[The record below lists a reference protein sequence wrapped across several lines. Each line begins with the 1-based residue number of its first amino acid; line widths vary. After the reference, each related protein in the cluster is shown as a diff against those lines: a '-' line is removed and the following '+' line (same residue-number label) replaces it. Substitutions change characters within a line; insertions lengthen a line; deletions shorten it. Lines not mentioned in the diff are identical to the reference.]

1 MSGTFHVSEIVP
13 ASGSSALTGARS
25 TPGRA
30 GGAPSAVRQPRNA
43 PPLPSPRLVP
53 GVADASRR
61 ARSQLAANRPAS
73 TSPGARCAPANH
85 VGSLRARWPN
95 QRSRGA
101 AESTAVNTGSRPSRM
116 SRPDLFGEPVRVP
129 PSSATPAK
137 LFHVQSRHRLRSVS
151 ETLSSAPSSR
161 LRHGPMRKPLDA
173 ASESPAP
180 PVRFSPGHSTPRWSI
195 VGLRAS
201 AAPAGADGRTR
212 QGAASTVAATSDP
225 KGAAH
230 ARLREP
236 GRHRVRLPHACR
248 WRVGEVVG
256 SRRERSAPGAS
267 RIMSLCVAYM
277 VITLRRL
284 GFALRMQPGCKP
296 FQSGDGTWVPQRSG
310 CRAGGTGGG

>member
-1 MSGTFHVSEIVP
+1 MPGTSHVSEIVP
-13 ASGSSALTGARS
+13 ASSSSALNGARS

-43 PPLPSPRLVP
+43 PSLPSPRRSP

-61 ARSQLAANRPAS
+61 PRSQLAANRPAS

-85 VGSLRARWPN
+85 AGSLCARWPN

-101 AESTAVNTGSRPSRM
+101 AGSTAVNTGDRPSTM
-116 SRPDLFGEPVRVP
+116 SRRDIFGEPVRVP

-137 LFHVQSRHRLRSVS
+137 LLHVQSRHRLRSVS
-151 ETLSSAPSSR
+151 ETLASAPSSR
-161 LRHGPMRKPLDA
+161 LRHGPMRSPLDA
-173 ASESPAP
+173 TSESPAP
-180 PVRFSPGHSTPRWSI
+180 PVRFSPGHSTPQWSI
-195 VGLRAS
+195 LGLRS
-201 AAPAGADGRTR
+201 SPAPAGADGRTR

-248 WRVGEVVG
+248 LRVGEVVG
-256 SRRERSAPGAS
+256 LRRERSAPGAP
-267 RIMSLCVAYM
+267 RIMSLRVAYM
-277 VITLRRL
+277 AILRRL
-284 GFALRMQPGCKP
+284 GFALRMQPGYKP
-296 FQSGDGTWVPQRSG
+296 FQPGDGTWVPQRSG
-310 CRAGGTGGG
+310 CRAGGIGGG